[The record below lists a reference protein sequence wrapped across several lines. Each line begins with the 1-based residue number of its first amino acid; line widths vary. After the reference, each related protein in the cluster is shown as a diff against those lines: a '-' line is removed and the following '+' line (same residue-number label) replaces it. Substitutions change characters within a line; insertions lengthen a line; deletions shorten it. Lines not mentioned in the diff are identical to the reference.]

1 MTASPTDTDEIFR
14 PLSPEMLAD
23 PYPVYARLRAT
34 DPVHWHEQLQSWV
47 LTGHDDC
54 SRVLREPTV
63 FGSDPRRLGLP
74 IPDSVISLQTM
85 DAPEHPEVRHHFVRA
100 LRGQD
105 LDRWAAEVR
114 ATTDELLR
122 RAAGGPFDFV
132 ADIAEPLAL
141 HAMCLLCEVP
151 YPDDDRP
158 LRGASRTMVLGMDSG
173 LDPQRREPALAA
185 REVLNDIVARWVST
199 ARTGLF
205 AGFAEIGSIDRRHLV
220 NSAKAVF
227 DAGYS
232 STSNMLGNVVHRL
245 VRRQPLETERL
256 RGLGTDGV
264 AELGR
269 LDPVVQAVSR
279 FCLADVELGGRPL
292 RRGDVVIAMLGAA
305 NHDPAVFPNPD
316 EPDLTRPAGP
326 NLLYGRGAH
335 SCLGGHLANRIGV
348 ALLHAMADAFDR
360 IEPAGAA
367 RQRPTATQRG
377 LDELPLR
384 AS

>member
-1 MTASPTDTDEIFR
+1 MTASATGEIFR

-23 PYPVYARLRAT
+23 PYRVYAQLRAT
-34 DPVHWHEQLQSWV
+34 DPVRWHEQLRSWV
-47 LTGHDDC
+47 LTRHDDC
-54 SRVLREPTV
+54 VRVLRDPAC
-63 FGSDPRRLGLP
+63 FGSDPRALGLP

-85 DAPEHPEVRHHFVRA
+85 DPPEHPAVRHYFVRA
-100 LRGQD
+100 LRGRD
-105 LDRWAAEVR
+105 LDRWAVEVR
-114 ATTDELLR
+114 RIADELLR
-122 RAAGGPFDFV
+122 RASTFDFV
-132 ADIAEPLAL
+132 DDVAEPLAL
-141 HAMCLLCEVP
+141 QAMCLLCEVP

-158 LRGASRTMVLGMDSG
+158 LREASRTMVLGMDSG
-173 LDPQRREPALAA
+173 LDPRRREPALAA

-199 ARTGLF
+199 ARSGMF
-205 AGFAEIGSIDRRHLV
+205 AGLADITSIDHRYLV

-232 STSNMLGNVVHRL
+232 STSNMLGNVMHQL
-245 VRRQPLETERL
+245 VRRGPLKTSQV
-256 RGLGTDGV
+256 RGIDADGV

-279 FCLADVELGGRPL
+279 FCLADVELRGRRL

-305 NHDPAVFPNPD
+305 NHDPAVFPDPA
-316 EPDLTRPAGP
+316 EPDLTRAAGP
-326 NLLYGRGAH
+326 SLLYGRGAH

-348 ALLHAMADAFDR
+348 VLLHAMADAFDR
-360 IEPAGAA
+360 VELAGPV

-384 AS
+384 AG